1 MRTRAHRGTDGAS
14 FPFDKQGF
22 ESTLSRQIDLAWEAY
37 HMRVFAANFANEAA
51 AGGLC
56 FPTVCTQLVSDR
68 VLAAA
73 WACRPAS
80 YRHILMLT
88 QDPSIWPFS
97 SAWSGCGHPT
107 VRNFS
112 R

>member
-80 YRHILMLT
+80 YRHTLMLT
-88 QDPSIWPFS
+88 
-97 SAWSGCGHPT
+97 
-107 VRNFS
+107 
-112 R
+112 